1 MHQQRFRVVADFPEA
16 SAVPRCLPR
25 QSCKQIGPFFT
36 AARFESGVEALD
48 TITIDSRHSLI
59 ASSDGVGA

>member
-16 SAVPRCLPR
+16 SAVPRCCLGNLA
-25 QSCKQIGPFFT
+25 KQIGPFFT